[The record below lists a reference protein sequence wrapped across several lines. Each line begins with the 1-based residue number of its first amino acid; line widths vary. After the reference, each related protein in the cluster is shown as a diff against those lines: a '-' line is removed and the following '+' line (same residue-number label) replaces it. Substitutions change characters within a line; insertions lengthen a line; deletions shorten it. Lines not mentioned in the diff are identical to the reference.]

1 MRIAV
6 CDDDRRIREILLR
19 EISDYVP
26 GAEVICYKN
35 GEDLLH
41 AELIPD
47 ILFLDIK
54 MPGINGIKLAEKLR
68 GNGMDIVIIFISGE
82 DKYVWQAFDVDALQY
97 LRKPISKTDLTNTL
111 ERAIQKVQSGRG
123 ENNEN
128 NPSMMIRYKGISEKV
143 FLSDIIYAEASGRK
157 VVLHRMKD
165 QVEYYGKISDLEMM
179 LGGDFFRVHRAFL
192 INLKYV
198 VRYGAD
204 GITLKKGN
212 VSISKANYPL
222 FVKRFLQYSAEK
234 AVGENDK

>member
-47 ILFLDIK
+47 ILFLDIE

-111 ERAIQKVQSGRG
+111 ERAIQKVQSNRG
-123 ENNEN
+123 ENNED
-128 NPSMMIRYKGISEKV
+128 NPSMMIRYKGISENKCE
-143 FLSDIIYAEASGRK
+143 LPKIRRYAII
-157 VVLHRMKD
+157 
-165 QVEYYGKISDLEMM
+165 I
-179 LGGDFFRVHRAFL
+179 
-192 INLKYV
+192 
-198 VRYGAD
+198 
-204 GITLKKGN
+204 
-212 VSISKANYPL
+212 
-222 FVKRFLQYSAEK
+222 
-234 AVGENDK
+234 